1 MTYIIRHNQ
10 NIENIIPIIIS
21 NIINIISIQKEQGA
35 KGREIITNIST
46 KIVMIKN
53 AQIKN
58 IVEIINNV
66 AKLGYRIHQPNTQQ
80 AGAYNETQIR

>member
-1 MTYIIRHNQ
+1 M
-10 NIENIIPIIIS
+10 IS
-21 NIINIISIQKEQGA
+21 MQKEQGA

-66 AKLGYRIHQPNTQQ
+66 DKLGYRIHQPNIQQ
-80 AGAYNETQIR
+80 DGAYNEMQIR